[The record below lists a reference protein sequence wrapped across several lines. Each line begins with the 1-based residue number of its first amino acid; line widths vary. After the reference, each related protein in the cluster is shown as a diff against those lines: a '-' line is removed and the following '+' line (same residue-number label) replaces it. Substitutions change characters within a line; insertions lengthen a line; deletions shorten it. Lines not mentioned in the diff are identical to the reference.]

1 MTAKKCT
8 KKRDARAQLLLCL
21 FNPLP
26 FLWSRC
32 RCPRGIL
39 NSLSTHAIRNLS
51 STTERLIFPTLFL
64 PYFPGWWLLP
74 KARGLRFPAFPDEL
88 SWSLVPLKY
97 HYPSLL
103 TLTNFLVEYFQY
115 YCSVDLPMF
124 SWFLYLVQ
132 SIKFDF
138 QDVLV
143 LAKKP
148 FGWKIPHSSDV
159 IFPRTDLFPKEKGY
173 SHCKVSSTIEKCDLR
188 LPRWQFLDLLETTIY
203 IVEPWKKRM
212 GYCFVHECIHAQGS
226 HKCQFYVFFC
236 HDLPDNGM
244 LRSGNF
250 ATMATWCNDFSSL
263 LVSIWA

>member
-1 MTAKKCT
+1 MYKKAWCT
-8 KKRDARAQLLLCL
+8 CTVVVVPIQSIAFFMISLSLPSWHLKL
-21 FNPLP
+21 PLP
-26 FLWSRC
+26 
-32 RCPRGIL
+32 I
-39 NSLSTHAIRNLS
+39 I
-51 STTERLIFPTLFL
+51 
-64 PYFPGWWLLP
+64 
-74 KARGLRFPAFPDEL
+74 
-88 SWSLVPLKY
+88 
-97 HYPSLL
+97 
-103 TLTNFLVEYFQY
+103 
-115 YCSVDLPMF
+115 

-132 SIKFDF
+132 SIKFNF

-159 IFPRTDLFPKEKGY
+159 IFPRTNLFPKEKGY
-173 SHCKVSSTIEKCDLR
+173 SHCKVSSTMEKCDLR
-188 LPRWQFLDLLETTIY
+188 LPQWQFLDLLETTIY

-226 HKCQFYVFFC
+226 HKCQFYVFFG

-263 LVSIWA
+263 LVSLWA